1 MSARKFEQRVLS
13 VIKRNSLWATDDSVT
28 LAVSGG
34 VDSMVL
40 LDVLLRT
47 QRSHR
52 GKLQVVTFDHG
63 FRTESADEVVFVQ
76 TVCQNHNIPCIIQ
89 ALHLE
94 DGASKQERARVARQQ
109 FLLSQDGVIAT
120 AHHASDQAETILFR
134 MLRGSGL
141 DGLKGMSVQSDRW
154 VKPLLMEFK
163 EDILRYANE
172 RDVEWREDPSNIAST
187 RGTIRQLWNSLSTV
201 HPKPEKTMANV
212 SRMLS
217 RDAECL
223 DAIAVDS
230 LSNVVNDN
238 QIVLNRLFTLHP
250 AIQARVLRRWLWQ
263 NGIDVG
269 GQQIER
275 LLVWKP
281 TRNGALFSIQAGIH
295 IQQNIER
302 WSIC

>member
-13 VIKRNSLWATDDSVT
+13 VIKRNQLWTDGDAII

-34 VDSMVL
+34 VDSMVM
-40 LDVLLRT
+40 LDVLIRT

-52 GKLQVVTFDHG
+52 GALQVVTFNHG
-63 FRTESADEVVFVQ
+63 FRTESAEEVVFVQ
-76 TVCQNHNIPCIIQ
+76 TVCQNHNIPCFVH
-89 ALHLE
+89 ALHLA
-94 DGASKQERARVARQQ
+94 DGPNKQERARLARQQ
-109 FLLSQDGVIAT
+109 FLLSQAGVIAT

-154 VKPLLMEFK
+154 VKPLLREFK
-163 EDILRYANE
+163 EDILRYAEE
-172 RDVEWREDPSNIAST
+172 RGIEWREDPSNIVST
-187 RGTIRQLWNSLSTV
+187 RGTIRQLWTSLSTV

-223 DAIAVDS
+223 DALAVEIF
-230 LSNVVNDN
+230 SNVVNDN
-238 QIVLNRLFTLHP
+238 QILLGRLRELHP

-263 NGIDVG
+263 NKIDVS
-269 GQQIER
+269 GQQIE
-275 LLVWKP
+275 LLLEWKP
-281 TRNGALFSIQAGIH
+281 TRNGALFPIQASTH
-295 IQQNIER
+295 IQQSSVR
-302 WSIC
+302 WSLC